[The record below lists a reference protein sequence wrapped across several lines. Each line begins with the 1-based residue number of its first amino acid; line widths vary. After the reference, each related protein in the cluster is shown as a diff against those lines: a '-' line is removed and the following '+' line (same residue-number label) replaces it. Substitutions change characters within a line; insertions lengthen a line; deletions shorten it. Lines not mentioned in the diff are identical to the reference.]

1 MDLDMIAANLE
12 TIEDQLQEL
21 EEEKRDYEHALGRLL
36 QHPPALY
43 PELVGQQ
50 MQELRNHIRIR
61 RLEQRIS
68 GLLRAKEALIV
79 SGASRVALAF
89 NRDPPGN

>member
-1 MDLDMIAANLE
+1 MALDMIAANLE

-21 EEEKRDYEHALGRLL
+21 EEEKRDYEHALGRFL

-50 MQELRNHIRIR
+50 MQELRNHIR

>member
-1 MDLDMIAANLE
+1 MIAANLE
-12 TIEDQLQEL
+12 TIEDQLQRL
-21 EEEKRDYEHALGRLL
+21 EEEKRDSEHDLGQLL
-36 QHPPALY
+36 QHPPA
-43 PELVGQQ
+43 PEQ
-50 MQELRNHIRIR
+50 MQELRNRIR

-68 GLLRAKEALIV
+68 VLLRAKEALIV

>member
-1 MDLDMIAANLE
+1 MIAANLE
-12 TIEDQLQEL
+12 TIEDRLQRL
-21 EEEKRDYEHALGRLL
+21 EEEKRDSEHDLGQLL
-36 QHPPALY
+36 QHPPA

-50 MQELRNHIRIR
+50 MQELRNRIR

-68 GLLRAKEALIV
+68 VLLRAKEALIV